1 MAGDQ
6 SMRIAELL
14 ESRVAIIAESLGL
27 PIAWPNIAFTPPDD
41 APYGRVYVLPAQT
54 VGQDLEGQLRT
65 YQGILQLNIIA
76 PAGSGVTLARG
87 LTKSVADA
95 FPEGLP
101 LVDGDLTVYINGP
114 PQVRQPIQDRPTSSP
129 NGTTGSIT
137 YTTPVSMQYRAD
149 YCPAR
154 WRVFY

>member
-1 MAGDQ
+1 MVGDQ
-6 SMRIAELL
+6 SMRIADLL
-14 ESRVAIIAESLGL
+14 ESRVAIISASLGL

-41 APYGRVYVLPAQT
+41 APYGRVYILPAQT
-54 VGQDLEGQLRT
+54 VGQDMEGQLRT

-87 LTKSVADA
+87 LAKSVADA

-114 PQVRQPIQDRPTSSP
+114 PQVRQPIQGNID
-129 NGTTGSIT
+129 IT
-137 YTTPVSMQYRAD
+137 HPVSMQYRAD
-149 YCPAR
+149 Y
-154 WRVFY
+154 

>member
-6 SMRIAELL
+6 SMRIADLL

-27 PIAWPNIAFTPPDD
+27 PIAWPNIAFTPPDE

-101 LVDGDLTVYINGP
+101 LVNGDLTVYINGP

-129 NGTTGSIT
+129 NGSSGSIT

-149 YCPAR
+149 Y
-154 WRVFY
+154 

>member
-65 YQGILQLNIIA
+65 YHGILQLNIIA

-101 LVDGDLTVYINGP
+101 LVDGNLTVYINGP
-114 PQVRQPIQDRPTSSP
+114 PQVRQPIQDRPTSAP
-129 NGTTGSIT
+129 NGSSGSIT
-137 YTTPVSMQYRAD
+137 YTIPVSMQYRAD
-149 YCPAR
+149 Y
-154 WRVFY
+154 

>member
-1 MAGDQ
+1 MLRLSARRLACRWPG
-6 SMRIAELL
+6 RT
-14 ESRVAIIAESLGL
+14 SRS
-27 PIAWPNIAFTPPDD
+27 PPPDNV
-41 APYGRVYVLPAQT
+41 PYGRVYILPAQT

-76 PAGSGVTLARG
+76 PAGSGVTQARRLA
-87 LTKSVADA
+87 TSVADA

-114 PQVRQPIQDRPTSSP
+114 PQVRPPIQDRPTSAS
-129 NGTTGSIT
+129 NGSSGSIT

-149 YCPAR
+149 Y
-154 WRVFY
+154 

>member
-101 LVDGDLTVYINGP
+101 LVDGNLTVYINGP
-114 PQVRQPIQDRPTSSP
+114 PQVRQPIQDRPTSAP
-129 NGTTGSIT
+129 NWSSGSIT
-137 YTTPVSMQYRAD
+137 YTIPVSMQYRAD
-149 YCPAR
+149 Y
-154 WRVFY
+154 

>member
-14 ESRVAIIAESLGL
+14 ESRVAIIADSLGL

-149 YCPAR
+149 Y
-154 WRVFY
+154 

>member
-6 SMRIAELL
+6 SMRIADLL

-149 YCPAR
+149 Y
-154 WRVFY
+154 

>member
-14 ESRVAIIAESLGL
+14 ESRVAIIAEPLGL

-41 APYGRVYVLPAQT
+41 APYGRVYILPAQT
-54 VGQDLEGQLRT
+54 VGQDMEGQLRT

-87 LTKSVADA
+87 LAKSVADA

-114 PQVRQPIQDRPTSSP
+114 PQVRQPIQGNID
-129 NGTTGSIT
+129 IT
-137 YTTPVSMQYRAD
+137 HPVSMQYRAD
-149 YCPAR
+149 Y
-154 WRVFY
+154 

>member
-6 SMRIAELL
+6 SMRIADLL
-14 ESRVAIIAESLGL
+14 ERRVAIIAESLGL
-27 PIAWPNIAFTPPDD
+27 PIAWPNIAFTTPDD

-54 VGQDLEGQLRT
+54 VGQDLEGQLCT

-114 PQVRQPIQDRPTSSP
+114 PQVRQPIQDRTASHNGSS
-129 NGTTGSIT
+129 GSIT
-137 YTTPVSMQYRAD
+137 FTTPVSMQYRAD
-149 YCPAR
+149 Y
-154 WRVFY
+154 

>member
-54 VGQDLEGQLRT
+54 VGQDLEGHMRT
-65 YQGILQLNIIA
+65 YQGILQLNIII
-76 PAGSGVTLARG
+76 PAGSGVSQARG
-87 LTKSVADA
+87 LAKSIADA

-114 PQVRQPIQDRPTSSP
+114 PQIRQPIQ
-129 NGTTGSIT
+129 GSIDIT
-137 YTTPVSMQYRAD
+137 HPVSMQYRAD
-149 YCPAR
+149 Y
-154 WRVFY
+154 

>member
-101 LVDGDLTVYINGP
+101 LVDGNLTVYINGP
-114 PQVRQPIQDRPTSSP
+114 PQVRQPIQDRPTSAP
-129 NGTTGSIT
+129 NGSSGSIT
-137 YTTPVSMQYRAD
+137 YTIPVSVQYRAD
-149 YCPAR
+149 Y
-154 WRVFY
+154 

>member
-14 ESRVAIIAESLGL
+14 ESRVAIIAESLGF

-101 LVDGDLTVYINGP
+101 LVDGNLTVYINGP
-114 PQVRQPIQDRPTSSP
+114 PQVRQPIQDRPTSAP
-129 NGTTGSIT
+129 NGSSGSIT
-137 YTTPVSMQYRAD
+137 YTIPVSMQYRAD
-149 YCPAR
+149 Y
-154 WRVFY
+154 

>member
-1 MAGDQ
+1 MASDQ
-6 SMRIAELL
+6 SMRIAGLL
-14 ESRVAIIAESLGL
+14 EGRIAVICSSLGL
-27 PIAWPNIAFTPPDD
+27 PVAWPNIAFTPPDN

-54 VGQDLEGQLRT
+54 VGQDLEGQMRT

-87 LTKSVADA
+87 LAKSVADA

-114 PQVRQPIQDRPTSSP
+114 PQVRQPIQSDID
-129 NGTTGSIT
+129 IT
-137 YTTPVSMQYRAD
+137 HPVSMQYRSD
-149 YCPAR
+149 Y
-154 WRVFY
+154 

>member
-1 MAGDQ
+1 
-6 SMRIAELL
+6 MRIVELL

-114 PQVRQPIQDRPTSSP
+114 PQVRQPIQDRATSSP

-149 YCPAR
+149 Y
-154 WRVFY
+154 

>member
-1 MAGDQ
+1 MASDQ

-27 PIAWPNIAFTPPDD
+27 TIAWPNIAFTPPDD

-129 NGTTGSIT
+129 NGSTGSIT

-149 YCPAR
+149 Y
-154 WRVFY
+154 

>member
-54 VGQDLEGQLRT
+54 VGQDLDGQLRT

-101 LVDGDLTVYINGP
+101 LVDGNLTVYINGP
-114 PQVRQPIQDRPTSSP
+114 PQVRQPIQDRPTSAP
-129 NGTTGSIT
+129 NGSSGSIT
-137 YTTPVSMQYRAD
+137 YTIPVSMQYRAD
-149 YCPAR
+149 Y
-154 WRVFY
+154 

>member
-65 YQGILQLNIIA
+65 YQGILQLNIIP

-149 YCPAR
+149 Y
-154 WRVFY
+154 

>member
-1 MAGDQ
+1 
-6 SMRIAELL
+6 MRIAGLL

-76 PAGSGVTLARG
+76 PAGSGVSLARG
-87 LTKSVADA
+87 LIKSVADA

-129 NGTTGSIT
+129 NGSIT

-149 YCPAR
+149 Y
-154 WRVFY
+154 

>member
-76 PAGSGVTLARG
+76 PAGGGVTLARG
-87 LTKSVADA
+87 LAKSVADA

-149 YCPAR
+149 Y
-154 WRVFY
+154 

>member
-54 VGQDLEGQLRT
+54 VGQDLEGLLRT

-114 PQVRQPIQDRPTSSP
+114 PQIRQPIQ
-129 NGTTGSIT
+129 GSIDIT
-137 YTTPVSMQYRAD
+137 HPVSMQYRAD
-149 YCPAR
+149 Y
-154 WRVFY
+154 

>member
-54 VGQDLEGQLRT
+54 VGQDLEGQLHT

-87 LTKSVADA
+87 LATSVADA

-137 YTTPVSMQYRAD
+137 YTIPVSMQYRAD
-149 YCPAR
+149 Y
-154 WRVFY
+154 

>member
-1 MAGDQ
+1 
-6 SMRIAELL
+6 MRIAELL

-27 PIAWPNIAFTPPDD
+27 PIAWPNIAFIPPDD

-149 YCPAR
+149 Y
-154 WRVFY
+154 

>member
-27 PIAWPNIAFTPPDD
+27 PIAWPNITFTPPDD

-129 NGTTGSIT
+129 NGSTGSIT

-149 YCPAR
+149 Y
-154 WRVFY
+154 

>member
-1 MAGDQ
+1 
-6 SMRIAELL
+6 MRIADLL

-87 LTKSVADA
+87 LAKSVADA

-137 YTTPVSMQYRAD
+137 YTIPVSMQYRAD
-149 YCPAR
+149 Y
-154 WRVFY
+154 

>member
-14 ESRVAIIAESLGL
+14 ESRVAIITESLGL

-101 LVDGDLTVYINGP
+101 LVDGDLSVYINGP

-149 YCPAR
+149 Y
-154 WRVFY
+154 

>member
-65 YQGILQLNIIA
+65 YQGILQVNIIT
-76 PAGSGVTLARG
+76 PAGSGVSQARG
-87 LTKSVADA
+87 LAQSVADA

-114 PQVRQPIQDRPTSSP
+114 PQVRQPIQGNID
-129 NGTTGSIT
+129 IT
-137 YTTPVSMQYRAD
+137 HPVSMQYRAD
-149 YCPAR
+149 Y
-154 WRVFY
+154 

>member
-76 PAGSGVTLARG
+76 PAGGGVTLARG
-87 LTKSVADA
+87 LAKSVADA
-95 FPEGLP
+95 FPEGIP

-114 PQVRQPIQDRPTSSP
+114 PQVRQPIQDRPTSAP
-129 NGTTGSIT
+129 NGSSGSIT
-137 YTTPVSMQYRAD
+137 YTIPVSMQYRSD
-149 YCPAR
+149 Y
-154 WRVFY
+154 